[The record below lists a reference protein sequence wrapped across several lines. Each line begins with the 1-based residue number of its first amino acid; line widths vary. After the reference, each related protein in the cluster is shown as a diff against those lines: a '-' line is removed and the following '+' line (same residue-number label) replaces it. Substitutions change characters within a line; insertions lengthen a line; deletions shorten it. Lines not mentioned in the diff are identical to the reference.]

1 MGNYGGIQLPTIT
14 GGKMDSEKERRQI
27 LNYLALLDEK
37 LRYMFQNIDIEENL
51 SEDAKALFFQY
62 GKDIQNVNKDS
73 EGNFS
78 MLRQTLNEISTIV
91 ADNKGT
97 ISVSKVGCTFTSAA
111 SASSVCLAE
120 SRLFLVPTLSFFI
133 APPPFL

>member
-14 GGKMDSEKERRQI
+14 EGKLDSEKERRQI

-62 GKDIQNVNKDS
+62 GKDIQNVIKDS

-78 MLRQTLNEISTIV
+78 MLRQIIAQISATV
-91 ADNKGT
+91 QAN
-97 ISVSKVGCTFTSAA
+97 
-111 SASSVCLAE
+111 
-120 SRLFLVPTLSFFI
+120 
-133 APPPFL
+133 

>member
-1 MGNYGGIQLPTIT
+1 
-14 GGKMDSEKERRQI
+14 MDSEKERRQI

-51 SEDAKALFFQY
+51 SEDTKALFFQY
-62 GKDIQNVNKDS
+62 GKDIQNVIKDS

-91 ADNKGT
+91 ADNKGEH
-97 ISVSKVGCTFTSAA
+97 I
-111 SASSVCLAE
+111 
-120 SRLFLVPTLSFFI
+120 LSTADGGQAGDKNQQRRGRYFRCR
-133 APPPFL
+133 ADSGQD

>member
-1 MGNYGGIQLPTIT
+1 MGNYGGIQLPSIT
-14 GGKMDSEKERRQI
+14 EGKMDSEKERRQI

-62 GKDIQNVNKDS
+62 GEDIQNVIKDS

-78 MLRQTLNEISTIV
+78 MRRQTLNEISTIV
-91 ADNKGT
+91 ADNRGT
-97 ISVSKVGCTFTSAA
+97 YPWCSRRRTDWRQESATQRA
-111 SASSVCLAE
+111 IFPLW
-120 SRLFLVPTLSFFI
+120 SRRQTKSNGL
-133 APPPFL
+133 

>member
-14 GGKMDSEKERRQI
+14 EGKLDSEKERRQI

-51 SEDAKALFFQY
+51 SEDAKELFFQY
-62 GKDIQNVNKDS
+62 GKDIQNVIKDS

-91 ADNKGT
+91 ADNRGN
-97 ISVSKVGCTFTSAA
+97 ISLVQQTAD
-111 SASSVCLAE
+111 
-120 SRLFLVPTLSFFI
+120 RLEYVQKK
-133 APPPFL
+133 

>member
-14 GGKMDSEKERRQI
+14 EGKMDSEKERRQI

-62 GKDIQNVNKDS
+62 GEDIQNVIKDS

-91 ADNKGT
+91 ADNKGN
-97 ISVSKVGCTFTSAA
+97 ISYK
-111 SASSVCLAE
+111 
-120 SRLFLVPTLSFFI
+120 
-133 APPPFL
+133 